1 MRILLLRIYIFFSRC
16 FFLLFYKKEYLRGRW
31 FEGTATN
38 GFHACWKFF
47 IPQKIFGF
55 NRHIPFPCHP
65 SCEVGLIQNLHFDV
79 NNIDNFWKSGS
90 YFQCWGG
97 EITIDTGTYIAQNV
111 GLITENHDIND
122 LDNHLPPKSI
132 FIGKNCW
139 IGMNSVVLPGV
150 VLGDKTIVGAGAVV
164 TSSFPDGNVVI
175 AGVPARVIKQ
185 L

>member
-1 MRILLLRIYIFFSRC
+1 MRRFLLRIYVLFSYS

-31 FEGTATN
+31 FEKGETK

-47 IPQKIFGF
+47 ILQKIFGF

-65 SCEVGLIQNLHFDV
+65 SCEMGLVRNLQFDV
-79 NNIDNFWKSGS
+79 NNIDNFWKTGS

-97 EITIDTGTYIAQNV
+97 VISIGPGTYIAQNV
-111 GLITENHDIND
+111 GLITENHDVNN
-122 LDNHLPPKSI
+122 LDEHQEPQNISI
-132 FIGKNCW
+132 GSNCW
-139 IGMNSVVLPGV
+139 IGMNSVILPGV

-164 TSSFPDGNVVI
+164 TSSFPKGHVVI
-175 AGVPARVIKQ
+175 AGVPARVIKE